1 MHRAKLVTLFAFL
14 LIVIGASRADD
25 LTLEKQADI
34 QALIKISGADQ
45 QARRMGLLVVQQM
58 SQAMRESRPDLPAR
72 AFEIV
77 EQEVKSTIEEGIDG
91 PDGLIARLVP
101 VYGEFFEHQE
111 IEQLLAFHR
120 SPIGMKMATVQ
131 ADMFNKGV
139 QAGRDW
145 SEAMR
150 PQLERRI
157 RERLEA
163 EGFDREPGPNA
174 EPSQ

>member
-1 MHRAKLVTLFAFL
+1 
-14 LIVIGASRADD
+14 
-25 LTLEKQADI
+25 
-34 QALIKISGADQ
+34 LIKLSGADQ

-58 SQAMRESRPDLPAR
+58 AQAMRESRPDLPAR

-91 PDGLIARLVP
+91 PDGLIARIVP
-101 VYGEFFEHQE
+101 VFGEFFDHAE
-111 IEQLLAFHR
+111 IKQLLAFHR
-120 SPIGMKMATVQ
+120 SPVGAKMATVQ
-131 ADMFNKGV
+131 EDMFKKGV

-150 PQLERRI
+150 PKLERRI

-163 EGFDREPGPNA
+163 EGFDREPDSRT
-174 EPSQ
+174 EQRQ

>member
-1 MHRAKLVTLFAFL
+1 MRLTQIVVLFAVL
-14 LIVIGASRADD
+14 LLAVTGSRADD
-25 LTLEKQADI
+25 LTPAKAADI
-34 QALIKISGADQ
+34 QALIKISGADK
-45 QARRMGLLVVQQM
+45 QARRMGMLVVQQM
-58 SQAMRESRPDLPAR
+58 ARAMREARPDLPSR

-77 EQEVKSTIEEGIDG
+77 EQEVKSTIEAGIDA

-101 VYGEFFEHQE
+101 VYGEFFDHEE
-111 IEQLLAFHR
+111 IKQLLAFHR
-120 SPIGMKMATVQ
+120 SPIGTKMATVQ
-131 ADMFNKGV
+131 EDMFKQGV

-157 RERLEA
+157 RERLQA
-163 EGFDREPGPNA
+163 EGFDRERGAAP